1 MQRILSR
8 GEIEGL
14 DHTLIP
20 RVILPEPSSVFADRA
35 ARMRMLAKDHSLS
48 GYLLLMAHVADA
60 QQHALLS
67 YSGERVSDAQV
78 SRAQSY
84 GMPPL
89 QAVGA
94 PRDRRWR
101 DILDSMLAHVT
112 AASGVPAPAID
123 ICRALQDLASRDPDA
138 LEALADKLLDGR
150 EGEVDSAAAPGA
162 AAPGAM
168 APFVM
173 SALQVVWTA
182 QAGVFDHKQL
192 PVVSPFGVCPAC
204 GSLPVASIVRVGGR
218 RDGCRYM
225 CCGLCATEWHLVRV
239 VCSHC
244 EETKDVAYH
253 SIEGGSDAIKAESCD
268 HCRVYRKIFYQEK
281 DLYVDPVA
289 DDLATLTL
297 DVLMGQ
303 EGYSR
308 ASGNPL
314 LWQPTEAEG

>member
-35 ARMRMLAKDHSLS
+35 VRLRMLAQGHPLS

-60 QQHALLS
+60 QQQALLS
-67 YSGERVSDAQV
+67 YSAEPVSDAQAAL
-78 SRAQSY
+78 AQSY

-94 PRDRRWR
+94 PRDPQWR
-101 DILDSMLAHVT
+101 DILDSMLGHVA
-112 AASGVPAPAID
+112 AASDVPASAVD
-123 ICRALQDLASRDPDA
+123 ICLALQQLASRNPDA
-138 LEALADKLLDGR
+138 LEALADKLLDGPDD
-150 EGEVDSAAAPGA
+150 EAGSAAAPD
-162 AAPGAM
+162 AM

-173 SALQVVWTA
+173 AALQVVWTG
-182 QAGVFDHKQL
+182 QASSFDHKQL

-244 EETKDVAYH
+244 EATKDVAYH
-253 SIEGGSDAIKAESCD
+253 LIEGGSDAIKAESCD
-268 HCRVYRKIFYQEK
+268 HCHVYRKIFYQEK

-289 DDLATLTL
+289 DDLASLTL

-314 LWQPTEAEG
+314 LWQPVED